1 MVRPIAVAVLALSAI
16 AVIPD
21 SANAQRKGLVDVSPP
36 HFRHGFW
43 LEGSLGWGE
52 EQYKFANDPYTE
64 TLGKPTFGLRLGGTV
79 GPHLRLGGEW
89 NIWSNNYQNL
99 DDLNNPVDVNET
111 LNAILAIA
119 RVYPTKGLGLFAK
132 GGVGL
137 GITHA
142 GVEFGNST
150 TETGLAYSAGLG
162 WEIKLGK
169 EIFFTP
175 AVDWYW
181 SSYEQRGDD
190 TLYEKLFN
198 VSIAVTWQPG
208 R

>member
-1 MVRPIAVAVLALSAI
+1 MSKRVAVAVLALSAI
-16 AVIPD
+16 AVLSD

-119 RVYPTKGLGLFAK
+119 RVYPTKGLGLFGK

-150 TETGLAYSAGLG
+150 SETGLAYSAGLG

-169 EIFFTP
+169 QIFFTP

>member
-52 EQYKFANDPYTE
+52 EQYKFANDPYTQS
-64 TLGKPTFGLRLGGTV
+64 LGKPTFGLRLGGTV
-79 GPHLRLGGEW
+79 SPHLRLGGEW
-89 NIWSNNYQNL
+89 NIWSNNYSDVGQ
-99 DDLNNPVDVNET
+99 DGYPVDVNET

-119 RVYPTKGLGLFAK
+119 RVYPARNLGLFLK

-142 GVEFGNST
+142 GVAYGNAT
-150 TETGLAYSAGLG
+150 TETGLAYSAGAG
-162 WEIKLGK
+162 WEIKVGRQL
-169 EIFFTP
+169 FLTP
-175 AVDWYW
+175 AVDWYQ
-181 SSYEQRGDD
+181 SSYEKRDD
-190 TLYEKLFN
+190 ATLYEKLFN